1 MRKHRTAYPMSWR
14 AFDAVEA
21 LAAFL
26 WPARFAPALPYLLLL
41 PAVLLTGLLVLGLI
55 EIADTSL
62 RVLDR
67 STFRLSE
74 TWTLDN
80 FEKALTQPLFRNI
93 SLKSVLGAV
102 SSPSRRCPRFPYAT

>member
-1 MRKHRTAYPMSWR
+1 MRTYRTAYPLTWR
-14 AFDAVEA
+14 IFDALEGAV
-21 LAAFL
+21 AFL

-41 PAVLLTGLLVLGLI
+41 PAMLLTGLLVLGLV

-74 TWTLDN
+74 T
-80 FEKALTQPLFRNI
+80 
-93 SLKSVLGAV
+93 
-102 SSPSRRCPRFPYAT
+102 